1 MCLSRQI
8 RLTDS
13 RSMNTLRTHAKYC
26 PTARAGLA
34 GYNKCGL
41 CRILQEMRKTK
52 PTGLNVSRIK
62 SVKNSKER

>member
-1 MCLSRQI
+1 MCLSHQI
-8 RLTDS
+8 WLTDS

-26 PTARAGLA
+26 LTARARLT
-34 GYNKCGL
+34 GYNECGL

-62 SVKNSKER
+62 SVNSKER